1 MSNEL
6 PPPATEMC
14 EPVIT
19 GSNYVGQKMSLE
31 NHLTYK
37 EINGLKPHK
46 YIDIFKQR
54 TGRIKRMRNPKKMQD
69 YFRGKSIRLKAVKDK
84 CRIWELLWLQNC
96 EYFYPLTRWNR
107 H

>member
-6 PPPATEMC
+6 PQAPTEMC

-19 GSNYVGQKMSLE
+19 GSNYVGQKMSV
-31 NHLTYK
+31 K
-37 EINGLKPHK
+37 DLKLISK
-46 YIDIFKQR
+46 LYFGYYR
-54 TGRIKRMRNPKKMQD
+54 VGRIKRMRNPKKMQD

-84 CRIWELLWLQNC
+84 YHIWELLWLQNC
-96 EYFYPLTRWNR
+96 AKYFYPITRWNR